1 MGDVKACRICLATN
15 VVLHNVQTNS
25 LELYYSLLIG
35 VNPLAKSALTMFV
48 CYECRALLTK
58 FYVFRQKSLR
68 GQAALQG
75 IFECQGKLTLKAIQK
90 VSRDEILLNSNLSIH
105 HNNHDESA
113 QAIEEANIKT
123 VLEDTDNIKVEVEE
137 FPEFEV
143 PIGDSFSDH
152 WPSDDEPLS
161 LHKMKQ
167 QKLLDDKDNFADVEN
182 ETIDTEKTNDKPPS
196 KRKPRRPKAVNKRDQ
211 DKLKTVMNWPKGTP
225 DDEVILDNY
234 VTVRTLTEDEQRAE
248 LNLRR
253 DTDNYKNAPF
263 KCEHCFKGFLDSV
276 TWKHHAQKHD
286 PSAGDIEC
294 VICKVRF
301 KSKRTMWKHITSH
314 EKKYMCNFCPYISKH
329 TTQAKQHVRW
339 HQGVLY
345 KCPYCDEMLS
355 KWTSYLSHVRIKHP
369 SDFICG
375 FCGYSFVSKL
385 GLAMH
390 KSMMHKDEK
399 DTTEEN
405 KEAPYCDT
413 CDVKF
418 ASNAAYKR
426 HMATA
431 VKHIQSSENKEGCR
445 ECGESFKTHAEL
457 RAHIRCGHGRKFA
470 RKQSARKQDPRTW
483 PSPCPHCSEMIPNA
497 RMFYSHFRRFH
508 RDKPYP
514 IKKDH
519 ICDVCGKTFRG
530 NAFLKY
536 HKRTHSQEKLFK
548 CSDCGKAFFNR
559 GNLQMHEKTHSE
571 QRPYVCCVCG
581 KGFKMKGALDRHFRS
596 HTGDKPYKCEVCD
609 KAFGQSNS
617 CKMHVRTVHLKQPSP
632 YISRS
637 RLDRRNKH
645 RLLTEPMHGD
655 TLAADTP
662 EHAHSYVN

>member
-234 VTVRTLTEDEQRAE
+234 VTVRTLT
-248 LNLRR
+248 
-253 DTDNYKNAPF
+253 
-263 KCEHCFKGFLDSV
+263 
-276 TWKHHAQKHD
+276 
-286 PSAGDIEC
+286 SAGDIEC

-314 EKKYMCNFCPYISKH
+314 EKKYM
-329 TTQAKQHVRW
+329 TQAKQHVRW

-355 KWTSYLSHVRIKHP
+355 
-369 SDFICG
+369 
-375 FCGYSFVSKL
+375 
-385 GLAMH
+385 
-390 KSMMHKDEK
+390 
-399 DTTEEN
+399 
-405 KEAPYCDT
+405 
-413 CDVKF
+413 
-418 ASNAAYKR
+418 
-426 HMATA
+426 
-431 VKHIQSSENKEGCR
+431 EGCR